1 MKIII
6 NCSSNV
12 LKKIEN
18 DELKSVIIDFIKD
31 KLESFSDADVY
42 VDDFGD
48 SEEGR
53 AIMFR

>member
-1 MKIII
+1 M
-6 NCSSNV
+6 

-18 DELKSVIIDFIKD
+18 DELKSVIVDFIKD

-42 VDDFGD
+42 VDDLGD

-53 AIMFR
+53 AIIFR

>member
-1 MKIII
+1 M
-6 NCSSNV
+6 

-48 SEEGR
+48 SEEGYYV
-53 AIMFR
+53 